1 MKGLIYERIKS
12 MRYMKGLIYERIKSM
27 RYMKGLNYQVSKR
40 WLLENID
47 LWKKLNS
54 LFNLA

>member
-40 WLLENID
+40 WLLENM
-47 LWKKLNS
+47 NF